1 MEEEALVEAVKACR
15 NIYNPALTA
24 YHNNDR
30 REKAW
35 KVVSEEICQSGTY
48 DWYSIMYSNYLNS
61 HVVYT
66 CLCRCTTS
74 VNILNVINESLE
86 QSLFTLA

>member
-1 MEEEALVEAVKACR
+1 L
-15 NIYNPALTA
+15 
-24 YHNNDR
+24 
-30 REKAW
+30 
-35 KVVSEEICQSGTY
+35 
-48 DWYSIMYSNYLNS
+48 YSNYLNS

-74 VNILNVINESLE
+74 VNILNVIKESLE